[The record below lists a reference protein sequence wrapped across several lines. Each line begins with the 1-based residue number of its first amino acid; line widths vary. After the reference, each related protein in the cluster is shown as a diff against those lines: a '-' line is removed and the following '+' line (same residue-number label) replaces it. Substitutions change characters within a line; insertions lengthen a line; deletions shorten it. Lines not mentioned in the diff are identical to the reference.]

1 MQTKINLILKLLMIN
16 LFVNMKGDKIMT
28 TLKSVAIAL
37 VVIKPGSKDMQTG
50 IIVDD
55 KVRSF

>member
-1 MQTKINLILKLLMIN
+1 
-16 LFVNMKGDKIMT
+16 MKGNKAMT

-50 IIVDD
+50 IVVDE